1 MGTNQPQTLV
11 MATLPTIL
19 PEFLSYTL
27 YQFEIAVHSTSI
39 LGMVGAG
46 GIGTPLLFAI
56 QTHSWQRM
64 GIILIGI
71 IIMVTLIDL
80 LSGTLRKRLV

>member
-1 MGTNQPQTLV
+1 

-27 YQFEIAVHSTSI
+27 YQFEIAVRSASI

-56 QTHSWQRM
+56 QTRSWQRM
-64 GIILIGI
+64 GIILIGS

>member
-1 MGTNQPQTLV
+1 

-27 YQFEIAVHSTSI
+27 YQFEIAVRSASI
-39 LGMVGAG
+39 LEMVGAG

-56 QTHSWQRM
+56 QTRSWQRM

-80 LSGTLRKRLV
+80 FSGTLRKRLV

>member
-1 MGTNQPQTLV
+1 

-27 YQFEIAVHSTSI
+27 YQFEIAVRSASI

-56 QTHSWQRM
+56 QTRSWQRM

-80 LSGTLRKRLV
+80 LSGALRKRLV

>member
-1 MGTNQPQTLV
+1 

-27 YQFEIAVHSTSI
+27 YQFEIAVRSASI

-56 QTHSWQRM
+56 QTRSWQRM
-64 GIILIGI
+64 WIILIGI

>member
-1 MGTNQPQTLV
+1 

-27 YQFEIAVHSTSI
+27 YQFEIAVRSASI

-56 QTHSWQRM
+56 QTRSWQRM